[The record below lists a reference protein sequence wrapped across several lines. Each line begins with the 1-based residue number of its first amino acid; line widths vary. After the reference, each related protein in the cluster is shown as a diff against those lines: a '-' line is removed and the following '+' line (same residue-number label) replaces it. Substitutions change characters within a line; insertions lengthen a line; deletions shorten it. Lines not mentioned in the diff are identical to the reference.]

1 MNVLKRIIEKKKI
14 EVNEDKKKLPLINIK
29 KLIKKNS
36 FFFKKQLDNFKKQKK
51 IAIIAE
57 VKKASPSKGIFVENF
72 NHIDIATQYFKSG
85 AACLSILTEKNYFLG
100 DKKYIQDIKKKI
112 NLPILCKD
120 FFIDP
125 YQVYE
130 ACLIGADCILI
141 ILKSSSENLVD
152 ELYRAAMECGLD
164 CIIEVHDEN
173 EMNRAIK
180 YKNAIIG
187 INNRNLETFKTDIE
201 TTINIFNKFRLNEKT
216 LICESGIHSKEDVR
230 YIVEKTKISN
240 FLVGESLIKSKSI
253 CEKMSELVS

>member
-1 MNVLKRIIEKKKI
+1 MNLLNKIIEKKKI

-72 NHIDIATQYFKSG
+72 NHIDIATQYFTSG

-141 ILKSSSENLVD
+141 ILKSSSEKLVD
-152 ELYRAAMECGLD
+152 KLYWAAMECGLD
-164 CIIEVHDEN
+164 CIIEVHDED

-180 YKNAIIG
+180 YRDAIIG

-201 TTINIFNKFRLNEKT
+201 TTINIFNKFKLNDRT
-216 LICESGIHSKEDVR
+216 LICESGIHSKEDVNH
-230 YIVEKTKISN
+230 ILEKTKISN
-240 FLVGESLIKSKSI
+240 FLVGESLIKAKSI
-253 CEKMSELVS
+253 SEKMKELIS

>member
-1 MNVLKRIIEKKKI
+1 MNVLNKIIEKKKI

-29 KLIKKNS
+29 KLIKKKN

-57 VKKASPSKGIFVENF
+57 VKKASPSKGIFVKNF
-72 NHIDIATQYFKSG
+72 NHIDIANQYFKSG

-141 ILKSSSENLVD
+141 ILKSSNEKLVD
-152 ELYRAAMECGLD
+152 ELYSSAMECGLD

-216 LICESGIHSKEDVR
+216 LICESGIYNKEDVR

-240 FLVGESLIKSKSI
+240 FLVGESLITSKLIS
-253 CEKMSELVS
+253 EKMKELIS

>member
-1 MNVLKRIIEKKKI
+1 MNVLNKIVEKKKI
-14 EVNEDKKKLPLINIK
+14 EVIEDKKKLPLINIK
-29 KLIKKNS
+29 KLIKRNN
-36 FFFKKQLDNFKKQKK
+36 FFFKKQLNIFKKQKK

-57 VKKASPSKGIFVENF
+57 IKKASPSKGIFVENF
-72 NHIDIATQYFKSG
+72 NHIDIATQYFTSG

-130 ACLIGADCILI
+130 ACMIGADCILI
-141 ILKSSSENLVD
+141 ILKSSSEKLVD
-152 ELYRAAMECGLD
+152 ELYWTAMECGLD
-164 CIIEVHDEN
+164 CIIEVHDED

-180 YKNAIIG
+180 YRDAIIG

-201 TTINIFNKFRLNEKT
+201 TTINIFNKLKLNDRT
-216 LICESGIHSKEDVR
+216 LICESGIHSKEDVNH
-230 YIVEKTKISN
+230 I
-240 FLVGESLIKSKSI
+240 
-253 CEKMSELVS
+253 

>member
-1 MNVLKRIIEKKKI
+1 MNVLNRIIEKKKI

-36 FFFKKQLDNFKKQKK
+36 FFFKKQLDNFKKKKK

>member
-1 MNVLKRIIEKKKI
+1 
-14 EVNEDKKKLPLINIK
+14 
-29 KLIKKNS
+29 
-36 FFFKKQLDNFKKQKK
+36 
-51 IAIIAE
+51 
-57 VKKASPSKGIFVENF
+57 
-72 NHIDIATQYFKSG
+72 
-85 AACLSILTEKNYFLG
+85 
-100 DKKYIQDIKKKI
+100 
-112 NLPILCKD
+112 
-120 FFIDP
+120 
-125 YQVYE
+125 
-130 ACLIGADCILI
+130 LIGADCILI